1 MIGIILSSCRK
12 TVTSSIQHFFLQ
24 DFGRGYHC
32 NKCWSLANFD
42 VCSKKCKNSNVFK
55 GQLHYFP
62 TSMPVLPGKSLLF
75 LHFEANKQAIRH
87 LPSLRFLTL
96 ILLDDSTSKMQTSD
110 QSPSPGDSPIRYNVG
125 NGKRRCPIASVVGIS
140 FFTSSFHLC
149 SDFWGFQNAL
159 ASKQMPMIA
168 RSQTQRHFQ
177 PHSPCQLQS
186 RALNPSVSLT
196 NAGIRRYPRTACS
209 STSNVC
215 RISVEFCPTNITH
228 HPHDFL

>member
-32 NKCWSLANFD
+32 NKCWSLANLMFAA
-42 VCSKKCKNSNVFK
+42 KNAKTATCARGSYITFRH
-55 GQLHYFP
+55 QCQY
-62 TSMPVLPGKSLLF
+62 PGKSLLF
-75 LHFEANKQAIRH
+75 LHFEANQQTIRH

-125 NGKRRCPIASVVGIS
+125 NVKRRCPMASVVGIS
-140 FFTSSFHLC
+140 FLTSSLHLC
-149 SDFWGFQNAL
+149 SDFLGFQNAL

-177 PHSPCQLQS
+177 TQS
-186 RALNPSVSLT
+186 LSASK
-196 NAGIRRYPRTACS
+196 
-209 STSNVC
+209 
-215 RISVEFCPTNITH
+215 
-228 HPHDFL
+228 